1 MLEIKHLSKT
11 YKTKHNEV
19 YALKDIN
26 LSIQDKGMVFIL
38 GKSGSGKSTLLNVL
52 GGLDSFDEGEISICG
67 NPVKIL
73 NRVILILI
81 AIRLSVLFFRNI
93 M

>member
-26 LSIQDKGMVFIL
+26 LSIQDKGMDFVL
-38 GKSGSGKSTLLNVL
+38 EKSGSGKYSPLLNVF
-52 GGLDSFDEGEISICG
+52 GGHGQF
-67 NPVKIL
+67 
-73 NRVILILI
+73 
-81 AIRLSVLFFRNI
+81 
-93 M
+93 